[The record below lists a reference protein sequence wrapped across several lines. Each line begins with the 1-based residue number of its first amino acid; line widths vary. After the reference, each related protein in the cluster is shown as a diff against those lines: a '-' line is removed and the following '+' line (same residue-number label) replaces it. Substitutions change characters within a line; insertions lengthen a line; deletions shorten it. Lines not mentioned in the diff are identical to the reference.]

1 MRLFWYTIL
10 IVVPFVT
17 AWESFEPDLFDLVEE
32 VGENFY
38 SFFGVEKNVDS
49 NAIRKAYRQLSLK
62 YHPDKNQE
70 SDAEDRF
77 RKIVGVY
84 EVLKDD
90 IKRKRYDQI
99 LEFGLPDWKQPI
111 YYYRRARKLNILELI
126 VTIGIVVIIGHF
138 FVMWAQYFEKRLC
151 LDEQLSEARR
161 KLEKKQKKKNGKS
174 TNMDEIDRNLDKIS
188 DSLQKPSLK
197 NTLPIRFV
205 IWLYHN
211 RLFVPLFIELCKKK
225 PEKIVNESDD
235 DQEND
240 ELYRQLRIEEAEKK
254 RKKLI
259 EDLKPK
265 KVEQPIN
272 INPVSTYDTTNYTKV
287 DTEPIPVQENSDK
300 PWSEAE
306 KLSLIKAIQKYPA
319 GVTDRWLVIAQ
330 CVGRSAA
337 DCSKMEKTLKASH
350 FKLKIDPISQVKKK
364 SAQNEISDSIIT
376 QRSDEEDPFTTKQW
390 SQNQQKQLEDALRQF
405 GKEMTDRWDKIALC
419 VDGKSKEECIQRVK
433 QICQTIKTK

>member
-1 MRLFWYTIL
+1 MKLFWYIIL
-10 IVVPFVT
+10 LLVPLIT

-38 SFFGVEKNVDS
+38 KFFGIDQNADS

-70 SDAEDRF
+70 SDAEDKF
-77 RKIVGVY
+77 RKIVGIY
-84 EVLKDD
+84 EVLKDEK
-90 IKRKRYDQI
+90 KRKRYDQI

-111 YYYRRARKLNILELI
+111 YYFRRARKLNILELLG
-126 VTIGIVVIIGHF
+126 TIGIVVVIGHY

-151 LDEQLSEARR
+151 LDEQLSEARK
-161 KLEKKQKKKNGKS
+161 KLEKKQKKKNGKNA
-174 TNMDEIDRNLDKIS
+174 NMDEIDKNLDQIYEL
-188 DSLQKPSLK
+188 LQKPSLK
-197 NTLPIRFV
+197 NTIPIQFV
-205 IWLYHN
+205 LWLYHN
-211 RLFVPLFIELCKKK
+211 RLFVPLVIELIKKK
-225 PEKIVNESDD
+225 PEKIVNDGEK
-235 DQEND
+235 DQED
-240 ELYRQLRIEEAEKK
+240 EEIYRQLRVEEAERK

-265 KVEQPIN
+265 NIEQPIHTN
-272 INPVSTYDTTNYTKV
+272 PLPVSNNTDPNFE
-287 DTEPIPVQENSDK
+287 TESLPIQQNSDK

-306 KLSLIKAIQKYPA
+306 KLTLIKAIQKYPA
-319 GVTDRWLVIAQ
+319 GVVDRWSVIAQ

-350 FKLKIDPISQVKKK
+350 FKLKIDPTNQVKKK
-364 SAQNEISDSIIT
+364 TTQTEISDSIIT
-376 QRSDEEDPFTTKQW
+376 QRSVEDDSLSSTRQW

-405 GKEMTDRWDKIALC
+405 GKEIPDRWDKIASC